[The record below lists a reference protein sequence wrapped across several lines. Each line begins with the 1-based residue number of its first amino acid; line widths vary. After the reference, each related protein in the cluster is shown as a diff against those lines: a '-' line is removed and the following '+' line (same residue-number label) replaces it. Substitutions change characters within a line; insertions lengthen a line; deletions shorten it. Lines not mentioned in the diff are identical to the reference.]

1 MPSRLHAALVA
12 ALAAVLAGAPARP
25 SAAATDIRARG
36 VPWIRVFGTDHGIPQ
51 STIEAI
57 AFDAAGRLWI
67 GTQGGPAFYDGRRFT
82 PLSLPPAQ
90 RSTWVRSV
98 GATRDGAVWFGMGTG
113 HILRYAGGTFAR
125 FGPAEGLSAERDV
138 TAIVEAP
145 LGQGSALWAATLDG
159 LYRLEGER
167 WARVELGSGLL
178 EHPDVRALS
187 PGTLPSGEPT
197 LWVGTGRGLLHC
209 EDRGCAPFESLGEGP
224 PDKVITALL
233 ETTDQGGRRALWAG
247 TYKGLARYAD
257 RRWELVAPS
266 GSASP
271 AQVIHAIAETVSG
284 SGKRTL
290 WVGTNGGG
298 LARLEDGVWTTLTR
312 KTSGLPDDHVRSLAP
327 SGQAH
332 GARTLWIGTEA
343 GGLGRL
349 RHDGW
354 VGFTERNGGVPGPV
368 YGVAEVTAP
377 GGEPAIWI
385 ALSNEL
391 RRSSEGGFTPVLPP
405 EASAEMSS
413 RLGFLLPSRREPGV
427 VWTGG
432 FNKGLHRVQG
442 GQLTTLT
449 RQNSSLPFEVVY
461 AASESV
467 DARSLWVGTTYG
479 AARLDAD
486 GKGQVYRA
494 GESGL
499 LHNYLTAILE
509 TARRDGRTTTWFGTM
524 RGLSRLED
532 GAWTSY
538 TAASSPLGSDL
549 IMTLSELRDA
559 RGARVL
565 WVGTQGGGVAR
576 YDLDAEAWLPTLNE
590 TSTPALPDGTV
601 YTARADALGRVYLC
615 TNRGVAR
622 LTPRAPTPDDPA
634 ELSAYVFTRED
645 GLPSDECNASA
656 SWVDSRGRIWV
667 GMMGGAAV
675 FDPAEEVIDT
685 TPRPLL
691 LSAALATGAPLLP
704 GAALRWDQNTV
715 GFDFALLS
723 FFRERETQ
731 YRVELVGFDASPSAW
746 TADAR
751 ARYTNLP
758 AGAYT
763 FQVWGRDHAGKVAG
777 PASIAFQVK
786 PAPWRTWWAYLGYA
800 IAISGIVWG
809 GVRLR
814 LRALARRNLELERQV
829 EERTA
834 ELKTAKEAA
843 DAANKAKS
851 SFLANMS
858 HELRTPLHGILG
870 YAQILTRSPRLS
882 REDLAAVEVV
892 RRSGEHQLALID
904 DLLDLARIEVGKL
917 ELAPA
922 EVHLPSLLQGV
933 ADLCRPRAD
942 AKGILFRYAPAEGA
956 PSWVLADEKRLTQ
969 VLLNLLG
976 NAIKFTREGSVTLRV
991 EAQVGGLGSPE
1002 PIPEPRA
1009 VDFVFRVE
1017 DTGPGI
1023 APADLARIFD
1033 PFEQAATGEVRAE
1046 GAGLGL
1052 SISRRIV
1059 EQMGGRIDVKSAV
1072 GEGSTFAV
1080 ALRLP
1085 VVAERLAAS
1094 DGRPAE
1100 AMTEGARQAAAV
1112 AEAPEDPARV
1122 PGIKPPADVLARLLD
1137 LAERGRIPEL
1147 VDAIGALEAEDARL
1161 SGWAG
1166 EVRGLAGAYRL
1177 RELCEKLASG

>member
-12 ALAAVLAGAPARP
+12 ALAAVLAAAPARP
-25 SAAATDIRARG
+25 SSAAADIRARG

-125 FGPAEGLSAERDV
+125 FGAAEGLSAERDV

-178 EHPDVRALS
+178 EHPDVRTLS

-266 GSASP
+266 GSALP

-312 KTSGLPDDHVRSLAP
+312 KTSGLPDDHVKSLAP

-549 IMTLSELRDA
+549 IITLSELRDA

-590 TSTPALPDGTV
+590 TSSPALPDGTV

-645 GLPSDECNASA
+645 GLPSDECNAGA

-731 YRVELVGFDASPSAW
+731 YRVELLGFDASPSAW

-800 IAISGIVWG
+800 IALSGIVWG

-814 LRALARRNLELERQV
+814 LRALASE
-829 EERTA
+829 T
-834 ELKTAKEAA
+834 
-843 DAANKAKS
+843 S
-851 SFLANMS
+851 SS
-858 HELRTPLHGILG
+858 SG
-870 YAQILTRSPRLS
+870 RS
-882 REDLAAVEVV
+882 
-892 RRSGEHQLALID
+892 RS
-904 DLLDLARIEVGKL
+904 AR
-917 ELAPA
+917 
-922 EVHLPSLLQGV
+922 PS
-933 ADLCRPRAD
+933 
-942 AKGILFRYAPAEGA
+942 
-956 PSWVLADEKRLTQ
+956 
-969 VLLNLLG
+969 
-976 NAIKFTREGSVTLRV
+976 
-991 EAQVGGLGSPE
+991 
-1002 PIPEPRA
+1002 
-1009 VDFVFRVE
+1009 
-1017 DTGPGI
+1017 
-1023 APADLARIFD
+1023 
-1033 PFEQAATGEVRAE
+1033 
-1046 GAGLGL
+1046 
-1052 SISRRIV
+1052 
-1059 EQMGGRIDVKSAV
+1059 
-1072 GEGSTFAV
+1072 
-1080 ALRLP
+1080 
-1085 VVAERLAAS
+1085 
-1094 DGRPAE
+1094 
-1100 AMTEGARQAAAV
+1100 
-1112 AEAPEDPARV
+1112 
-1122 PGIKPPADVLARLLD
+1122 
-1137 LAERGRIPEL
+1137 
-1147 VDAIGALEAEDARL
+1147 
-1161 SGWAG
+1161 
-1166 EVRGLAGAYRL
+1166 
-1177 RELCEKLASG
+1177 